1 MVFWHVKEKKGE
13 NAVEREQRLYI
24 EKAAD
29 IIRESACASVPLSAK
44 KIAEKIGIK
53 VIEKSGLDKKRNS
66 TLKKTGKYSIEINIQ
81 HDEPEYAKRL
91 DIAHEIGH
99 AVLHMGYLSSL
110 ALWDKIPENTECEFS
125 SKDADEQAG
134 YFMRALLMP
143 KSEMEK
149 AAKKYRHGGEPDAAK
164 MAELF
169 GMSVMEV
176 VRREKEL
183 GLLD

>member
-13 NAVEREQRLYI
+13 KAVEREQRLYI

-29 IIRESACASVPLSAK
+29 IIRESACASVPL
-44 KIAEKIGIK
+44 I
-53 VIEKSGLDKKRNS
+53 
-66 TLKKTGKYSIEINIQ
+66 
-81 HDEPEYAKRL
+81 
-91 DIAHEIGH
+91 
-99 AVLHMGYLSSL
+99 
-110 ALWDKIPENTECEFS
+110 
-125 SKDADEQAG
+125 
-134 YFMRALLMP
+134 
-143 KSEMEK
+143 EMEK

-169 GMSVMEV
+169 GMSVIEV